1 MKEIL
6 TYRARGLLCR
16 QQAVLHPEDIWKWL
30 AEAERLEHLAG
41 AEIASRV
48 KECNTTSS
56 GDLAKPGAPSNGR
69 DTRREMAAA
78 A

>member
-30 AEAERLEHLAG
+30 AEAERWEHLAD
-41 AEIASRV
+41 AEITSRVTIGASASRRA
-48 KECNTTSS
+48 SF
-56 GDLAKPGAPSNGR
+56 LA
-69 DTRREMAAA
+69 
-78 A
+78 